1 MEQIFEWMKEKKWLC
16 GLLFTFILCGV
27 FASLYLVEVTA
38 EEAYVCPKTEPAT
51 ETTPVKNEEI
61 VVDIKGA
68 VINPGVYHVTEGQ
81 IVNDI
86 INLAGGLQEEADT
99 SNLNLSK
106 KVTDEMVITVYTKEE
121 VKDLEKQEAI
131 VENDEITKPAEE
143 TSSSTL
149 ISINTATLEELLT
162 LPGIGESK
170 AASIIEYRK
179 NCGKFTKKEDLLNIK
194 GIGDSVYA
202 KLKDYITL

>member
-1 MEQIFEWMKEKKWLC
+1 MEQIFGWMKEKKWLC
-16 GLLFTFILCGV
+16 SLLFTFILCGV

-38 EEAYVCPKTEPAT
+38 EEAYVCPKTET
-51 ETTPVKNEEI
+51 IEVTPTKNEEI

-68 VINPGVYHVTEGQ
+68 VANPGVYHVTEGQ
-81 IVNDI
+81 IVNDV
-86 INLAGGLQEEADT
+86 INLAGGLQAEADT

-121 VKDLEKQEAI
+121 VKDLEKQDAI
-131 VENDEITKPAEE
+131 VESDKQEEEKNDE
-143 TSSSTL
+143 TSGL
-149 ISINTATLEELLT
+149 VNLNTATLEELET

-170 AASIIEYRK
+170 AKSIIEYRK

-194 GIGDSVYA
+194 GIGDSVFA
-202 KLKDYITL
+202 KLKDYITV

>member
-1 MEQIFEWMKEKKWLC
+1 MEQIFGWMKEKKWLC
-16 GLLFTFILCGV
+16 SLLFTFILCGV

-38 EEAYVCPKTEPAT
+38 EEAYVCPKTENI
-51 ETTPVKNEEI
+51 EVTPTKNEEI

-68 VINPGVYHVTEGQ
+68 VANPGVYHVTEGQ
-81 IVNDI
+81 IVNDV
-86 INLAGGLQEEADT
+86 INLAGGLQAEADT

-121 VKDLEKQEAI
+121 VKDQEKQDAI
-131 VENDEITKPAEE
+131 VESDKQEEEKTDE
-143 TSSSTL
+143 TSGL
-149 ISINTATLEELLT
+149 VNLNTATLEELET

-170 AASIIEYRK
+170 AKSIIEYRK

-194 GIGDSVYA
+194 GIGDSVFA
-202 KLKDYITL
+202 KLKDYITV